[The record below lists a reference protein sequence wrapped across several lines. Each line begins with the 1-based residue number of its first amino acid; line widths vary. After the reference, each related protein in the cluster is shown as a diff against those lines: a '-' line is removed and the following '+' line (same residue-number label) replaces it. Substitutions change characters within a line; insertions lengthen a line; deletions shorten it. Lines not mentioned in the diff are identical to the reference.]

1 MIITETHLSV
11 ANGKDPSSISG
22 LTKDQARAYKGLME
36 FINSPYNENDYKRA
50 VIGAAG
56 VGKTYL
62 LKAIIKNCDYTYSQI
77 GLSAPSH
84 KACRVLRD
92 NLIGLPCKVNTVQ
105 SDFGLR
111 LNFNVEDFDINKPPF
126 DPRGSIKID
135 KFSLYIIDEAS
146 MINKGLLQFIEKYTK
161 EYKVKIIYVG
171 DDHQLAPVGE
181 NTSEA
186 FKYVKSYKLKQIV
199 RQEEDNPIRP
209 LLDMLRKDID
219 NRTYE
224 FLNFIIKHPEG
235 FDKDFTKGYKVLNTQ
250 DFDNEV
256 YKQFNDEAIT
266 RNTDFVRIIAYTN
279 KAVGAWNKIVRNS
292 IIKDANKSPI
302 TKNDLITS
310 YVTIV
315 DEYNDIIIRNS
326 EDYIIHDIVNY
337 VHPKYNIKGF
347 MIKFQAIHGGQIT
360 SPLFVVDHNDAF
372 SMNLYCKL
380 TEEYIRAAKTANR
393 FARANKWKDYYKFKE
408 SCLLLINIGDKEGNI
423 LYTRDL
429 DYGFAQTAHK
439 SQGSTYDTV
448 MVDIN
453 DIVYDKYGNAY
464 VDAREVNKRLYV
476 AISRCKNK
484 CYLRYGV

>member
-1 MIITETHLSV
+1 M
-11 ANGKDPSSISG
+11 
-22 LTKDQARAYKGLME
+22 
-36 FINSPYNENDYKRA
+36 
-50 VIGAAG
+50 
-56 VGKTYL
+56 
-62 LKAIIKNCDYTYSQI
+62 
-77 GLSAPSH
+77 
-84 KACRVLRD
+84 
-92 NLIGLPCKVNTVQ
+92 
-105 SDFGLR
+105 
-111 LNFNVEDFDINKPPF
+111 
-126 DPRGSIKID
+126 
-135 KFSLYIIDEAS
+135 
-146 MINKGLLQFIEKYTK
+146 
-161 EYKVKIIYVG
+161 KIIYVG

-219 NRTYE
+219 NRTYK

-326 EDYIIHDIVNY
+326 EDYI
-337 VHPKYNIKGF
+337 
-347 MIKFQAIHGGQIT
+347 
-360 SPLFVVDHNDAF
+360 
-372 SMNLYCKL
+372 C
-380 TEEYIRAAKTANR
+380 
-393 FARANKWKDYYKFKE
+393 W
-408 SCLLLINIGDKEGNI
+408 
-423 LYTRDL
+423 
-429 DYGFAQTAHK
+429 
-439 SQGSTYDTV
+439 
-448 MVDIN
+448 
-453 DIVYDKYGNAY
+453 
-464 VDAREVNKRLYV
+464 
-476 AISRCKNK
+476 
-484 CYLRYGV
+484 

>member
-1 MIITETHLSV
+1 MIIAETHLSV
-11 ANGKDPSSISG
+11 ANGKDPASISG

-36 FINSPYNENDYKRA
+36 FINAPYNENDYKRA

-62 LKAIIKNCDYTYSQI
+62 LKAIIKNCNYAYSQI

-92 NLIGLPCKVNTVQ
+92 NLIGLGCKVNTVQ

-111 LNFNVEDFDINKPPF
+111 LNFNVEDFDINNPPF
-126 DPRGSIKID
+126 DPKGNIKID
-135 KFSLYIIDEAS
+135 SYSLYIIDEAS
-146 MINKGLLQFIEKYTK
+146 MINKGLLKFIEKYTRENK
-161 EYKVKIIYVG
+161 CKIIYVG

-209 LLDMLRKDID
+209 LLEMLRKDID
-219 NRTYE
+219 NRTYN

-235 FDKDFTKGYKVLNTQ
+235 FDKDFTKGYKVLNSQ
-250 DFDNEV
+250 EFSDEV

-292 IIKDANKSPI
+292 IIKDAIKSPI

-315 DEYNDIIIRNS
+315 DDYNDPIIRNS

-372 SMNLYCKL
+372 SLSLYCKL
-380 TEEYIRAAKTANR
+380 SEEYIRAAKTANNFNR
-393 FARANKWKDYYKFKE
+393 GEKWKKYYNFKE
-408 SCLLLINIGDKEGNI
+408 SCLLLINVGDRQGNI

-429 DYGFAQTAHK
+429 DYGFAQTSHK
-439 SQGSTYDTV
+439 S
-448 MVDIN
+448 
-453 DIVYDKYGNAY
+453 
-464 VDAREVNKRLYV
+464 
-476 AISRCKNK
+476 
-484 CYLRYGV
+484 

>member
-11 ANGKDPSSISG
+11 ANGKDPASISG

-126 DPRGSIKID
+126 DPRGSIKVD

-146 MINKGLLQFIEKYTK
+146 MINKGLLRFIEKYTK

-250 DFDNEV
+250 EFDNEV

-315 DEYNDIIIRNS
+315 DQ
-326 EDYIIHDIVNY
+326 
-337 VHPKYNIKGF
+337 F
-347 MIKFQAIHGGQIT
+347 
-360 SPLFVVDHNDAF
+360 NDA
-372 SMNLYCKL
+372 
-380 TEEYIRAAKTANR
+380 I
-393 FARANKWKDYYKFKE
+393 
-408 SCLLLINIGDKEGNI
+408 I
-423 LYTRDL
+423 
-429 DYGFAQTAHK
+429 
-439 SQGSTYDTV
+439 
-448 MVDIN
+448 
-453 DIVYDKYGNAY
+453 
-464 VDAREVNKRLYV
+464 
-476 AISRCKNK
+476 
-484 CYLRYGV
+484 